1 MHNMVEE
8 IITTFGEKALQDLLV
23 SSVILKTLICLKTQ
37 GLEEY
42 LNSSARS
49 RTIVIVKFLIT
60 ITIDSKIEFFK
71 TKSKLINIE
80 FKIYYIILF

>member
-42 LNSSARS
+42 LNSSARF